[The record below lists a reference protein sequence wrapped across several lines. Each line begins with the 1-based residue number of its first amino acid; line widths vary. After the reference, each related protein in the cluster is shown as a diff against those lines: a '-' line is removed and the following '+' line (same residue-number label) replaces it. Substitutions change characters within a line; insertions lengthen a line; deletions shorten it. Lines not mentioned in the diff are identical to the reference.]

1 MSVGKGSILR
11 AANAGAKKNVKAGEK
26 TTAKT
31 TAKTTPKTTP
41 KTATKTTV
49 RKATVKESVISPQ
62 NAEKLEAV
70 FITGEKKETDKKFV
84 HINDDMPV
92 HLL

>member
-11 AANAGAKKNVKAGEK
+11 AANAGAKKNVKAGI
-26 TTAKT
+26 
-31 TAKTTPKTTP
+31 KTTPKTTE
-41 KTATKTTV
+41 KTTTKTTV
-49 RKATVKESVISPQ
+49 REATVKESVISPE

-70 FITGEKKETDKKFV
+70 FSTGEKKETDKKFV

-92 HLL
+92 YLL

>member
-11 AANAGAKKNVKAGEK
+11 AANAGAKKNVKAGI
-26 TTAKT
+26 
-31 TAKTTPKTTP
+31 KTTPKTTP

-49 RKATVKESVISPQ
+49 RKATVKESVISQQ

-92 HLL
+92 YLL

>member
-11 AANAGAKKNVKAGEK
+11 AANAGAKKNVKAGI
-26 TTAKT
+26 
-31 TAKTTPKTTP
+31 KTTPKTTE
-41 KTATKTTV
+41 KTATKTTTKTTA
-49 RKATVKESVISPQ
+49 REATVKESVISPQ

-70 FITGEKKETDKKFV
+70 FIIGEKKETDKKFV

-92 HLL
+92 YLL

>member
-11 AANAGAKKNVKAGEK
+11 AANAGAKKNVKAGV
-26 TTAKT
+26 
-31 TAKTTPKTTP
+31 KTTPKTTP

-49 RKATVKESVISPQ
+49 RKATVKGSVISPQ